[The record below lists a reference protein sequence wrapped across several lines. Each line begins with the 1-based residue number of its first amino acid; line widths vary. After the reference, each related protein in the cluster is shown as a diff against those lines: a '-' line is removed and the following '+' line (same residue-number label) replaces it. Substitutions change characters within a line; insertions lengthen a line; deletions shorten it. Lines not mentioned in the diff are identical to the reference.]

1 MLQDPAVLLLDEATS
16 SIDTRTELQVQDAFD
31 RMMEGRTSLVVAH
44 RLSTIRNADC
54 IVVMQDGRVM
64 ETGTHDDLLAS
75 GGLYA
80 ELYRS
85 QFER

>member
-1 MLQDPAVLLLDEATS
+1 
-16 SIDTRTELQVQDAFD
+16 
-31 RMMEGRTSLVVAH
+31 MMEGRTSLVVAH

>member
-1 MLQDPAVLLLDEATS
+1 
-16 SIDTRTELQVQDAFD
+16 
-31 RMMEGRTSLVVAH
+31 
-44 RLSTIRNADC
+44 
-54 IVVMQDGRVM
+54 MQDGRVM